1 MNVHTTEIPTCRAS
15 TRPRSYALVAV
26 LVAAVLVVGCGPSED
41 FIIPTAVPTAAAAP
55 IVAPDPAPR
64 VYIVA
69 RGDSMVSI
77 ARAHGIS
84 LAELLALN
92 AVPNPALIE
101 PGLRVVLPPLEAAPP
116 VEEPAVVVATVE
128 PEASRWQ
135 PWVDRLPALP
145 EQFEPA
151 APVLLALLAV
161 GLAIV
166 AVGAIAIGIQLIYAL
181 VAPAATGLSLAG
193 GALQSV
199 TGGFPRSSE
208 SDEGRRLFSG
218 PRRWLPSLRSRSG
231 GLDTAQLAPAPPAT
245 MPLSASGPAAPPAP
259 ALPSAPPPPAP
270 AAQLPA
276 PAAPAAEAPVHRW
289 PPVPPRPLTAP
300 SIEAP
305 SRAGGGATPPPPAA
319 AVPAIPRRDRPSAGR
334 RFGLAINRAAVASS
348 EASGRAGSRV
358 VEVARSGAGVVARSM
373 THAAT
378 APLDALADRREQRRR
393 AAFRSAVEAST
404 AARMRLGLRGDAET
418 ALQQSLEASLSKG
431 WRLEAAWCLQL
442 LAEEADRRN
451 DRALGELRRVRAREL
466 IREHALEESRER

>member
-1 MNVHTTEIPTCRAS
+1 MVA
-15 TRPRSYALVAV
+15 ALVAV
-26 LVAAVLVVGCGPSED
+26 LATAVLVAGCGPSED

-55 IVAPDPAPR
+55 IVSPDPAPR
-64 VYIVA
+64 VYVVE

-77 ARAHGIS
+77 AAAHEIS

-92 AVPNPALIE
+92 AVPNPAVIE
-101 PGLRVVLPPLEAAPP
+101 PGLRLVLPPLEAEPP
-116 VEEPAVVVATVE
+116 VAEPAVVVPTVE

-145 EQFEPA
+145 EQLEPA

-218 PRRWLPSLRSRSG
+218 PRRWLPSFRSRSG
-231 GLDTAQLAPAPPAT
+231 GLDTAQFAPAPPAA
-245 MPLSASGPAAPPAP
+245 MPLPASGPAVPPAP
-259 ALPSAPPPPAP
+259 ALPAAPAPAPPPPAP
-270 AAQLPA
+270 VAPIPA
-276 PAAPAAEAPVHRW
+276 VAAPAPEAPAHRW
-289 PPVPPRPLTAP
+289 PPVPPRPLSAP
-300 SIEAP
+300 SVEAP
-305 SRAGGGATPPPPAA
+305 SRAGGAAPPPTPA
-319 AVPAIPRRDRPSAGR
+319 AVPAIPRRDRASAGR

-378 APLDALADRREQRRR
+378 APLGALADRREQRRR

-442 LAEEADRRN
+442 LAEEADRRA